1 MLDTKTSERL
11 QLKEQLDLKEC
22 ILIVKQAELQASQ
35 NKELYNTSR
44 LVNRVQYSSQ
54 SPRSEGSLRPRSEG
68 SQRPRSEGSQRGRM
82 NVGTGDKCGF
92 CGLRSHPRDQC
103 PAGKSK
109 CRKCK
114 KSGHWATVCRSSKVR
129 SIQTSSITL
138 NHVDTK
144 EWLASIIISEIIKN
158 IEFLIDSGADITC
171 VPKEIFDVSFL
182 NQLQV
187 SDKIVTGPS
196 GVKLKVLGT
205 LPVKLSFQTHHFD
218 TDIYVMEKLT
228 KPILGRA
235 AIVKLNVLQYINQIC
250 PVQSQNLVDTLKD
263 NVMRKFPRIFKDVGT
278 FKTEMN
284 IKLVEGAQPFVQSV
298 PRVVPIPLLKPL
310 EEELERLQKLDII
323 EPIDNPTEWGHLGVV
338 KCRER
343 AKLSVWWIG
352 LSTQIENLV
361 RNCPQ
366 CVENR
371 TNSKEPFF
379 KDAFPNRPWQKI
391 ALDLFKSDS
400 WYLIVTDYYSRS
412 FEIFKM
418 TKMTE
423 SVIIEKLR
431 ELFSRYGISETV
443 RSDNGPQFQTEF
455 KKFAFEYDFCHITS
469 SPYFPQSNGCIEAA
483 VKIAKNLI
491 KKNDDIYLALLSYRT
506 TPLECGLSPSDL
518 LYGRKLRTPLPVLP
532 SRLNENINSN
542 FSYTKKEGIA
552 KYKSAK
558 QFDKR
563 HRTSKLSDLA
573 IGDYVWV
580 TDLRVYGKVIKILD
594 EPRSYLIESINSG
607 VYRRNRWHLVPAP
620 YYSESTVTPRWAV
633 PIDNNLKNG
642 DMLPVNREPQVNI
655 GTENLEDSV
664 RQDAHSDVCAP
675 NVSQEEQQDI
685 SASVF
690 SPRPKRLIQK
700 PTYLNDYIPK

>member
-1 MLDTKTSERL
+1 MPDTQPQVVNVTTPVSVSPPEKFLFSSPGTWTTWRKRFERYMLVSGQMSKPEEEKINILVYIMGEESEEIMLQFPVQPTSYKDALDSFEKYFIPRRNIIYERFKFHSTIQKPGEPIESFIKNLHSIAEHCNYGTLKEEFIRDRIVVGMLDTKTSERL
-11 QLKEQLDLKEC
+11 QLKEQLDLKVC

-35 NKELYNTSR
+35 NKELYNTSL

-68 SQRPRSEGSQRGRM
+68 SQRSRSEGSQRGRM

-109 CRKCK
+109 CRKCE
-114 KSGHWATVCRSSKVR
+114 KSGHWATVCRSSK
-129 SIQTSSITL
+129 
-138 NHVDTK
+138 
-144 EWLASIIISEIIKN
+144 
-158 IEFLIDSGADITC
+158 
-171 VPKEIFDVSFL
+171 
-182 NQLQV
+182 
-187 SDKIVTGPS
+187 
-196 GVKLKVLGT
+196 
-205 LPVKLSFQTHHFD
+205 
-218 TDIYVMEKLT
+218 
-228 KPILGRA
+228 
-235 AIVKLNVLQYINQIC
+235 
-250 PVQSQNLVDTLKD
+250 
-263 NVMRKFPRIFKDVGT
+263 
-278 FKTEMN
+278 
-284 IKLVEGAQPFVQSV
+284 
-298 PRVVPIPLLKPL
+298 
-310 EEELERLQKLDII
+310 
-323 EPIDNPTEWGHLGVV
+323 GHLGVV

-343 AKLSVWWIG
+343 AKLSSWWIG

-371 TNSKEPFF
+371 TNSKEPSF

-400 WYLIVTDYYSRS
+400 WYLIVTDYYSRF

-423 SVIIEKLR
+423 LVIIEKLK

-455 KKFAFEYDFCHITS
+455 EKFAFEYDFCHITS
-469 SPYFPQSNGCIEAA
+469 SPYFPQSNGCIKAA

-506 TPLECGLSPSDL
+506 TPLECGLSPSEL

-532 SRLNENINSN
+532 RRLNENINSN
-542 FSYTKKEGIA
+542 FSYTRKEGIA
-552 KYKSAK
+552 KDKSAK

-563 HRTSKLSDLA
+563 HRTRKLSDLA

-580 TDLRVYGKVIKILD
+580 TDLRVYGEVIKILD

-633 PIDNNLKNG
+633 PIDNNFKSAG
-642 DMLPVNREPQVNI
+642 MLPVNREPQVNI
-655 GTENLEDSV
+655 GTENIEDTV
-664 RQDAHSDVCAP
+664 RQDTNSDVCAP

-700 PTYLNDYIPK
+700 PTYLNDYILK